1 MSSFIFFKIPYEGKI
16 ESVYKL
22 LKDRDWISD
31 ISIKEPEKGIIFMK
45 VPADLEEEVSFNQD
59 IVFDEETNTKFGIFQ
74 KITESDFEGAQN
86 IGKPESLNINTTN
99 SIEKDEKMKL
109 LKEKNEKNI
118 ENYQKINE
126 KIDNKINEFNKK
138 EISGNNSMNSLL
150 GRTLSYIPKID
161 SLTLPSSIN
170 FSELEKSINT
180 KYKDPFDY
188 FFSQNYLSLF
198 FIFAIFCLI
207 LFRL

>member
-59 IVFDEETNTKFGIFQ
+59 IVIDEETNTKFGLFQ

-86 IGKPESLNINTTN
+86 VGKPESSNINTTN
-99 SIEKDEKMKL
+99 SIEEEKIKL
-109 LKEKNEKNI
+109 LNEKNEKNI

-126 KIDNKINEFNKK
+126 KIDSKINEFNKK
-138 EISGNNSMNSLL
+138 EISQNNSMNSLV
-150 GRTLSYIPKID
+150 GRTLSYIPKLD
-161 SLTLPSSIN
+161 SLTLPTSIN
-170 FSELEKSINT
+170 LSELGKSINT